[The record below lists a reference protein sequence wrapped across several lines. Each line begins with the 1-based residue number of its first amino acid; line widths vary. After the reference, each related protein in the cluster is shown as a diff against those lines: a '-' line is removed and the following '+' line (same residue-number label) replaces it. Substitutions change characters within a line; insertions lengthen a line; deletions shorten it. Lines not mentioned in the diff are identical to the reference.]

1 MDNIKIPNMPFIQ
14 FINWTNSTNKVIY
27 IVLEG
32 PTSVKDLA
40 PLFLY
45 LRALTGTGDLPVLSF
60 SSSLNYSSWLPAMEK
75 SWFTSIIPAKK
86 KKRTCCNSNKITTL
100 KWSRIFRSSEE

>member
-14 FINWTNSTNKVIY
+14 FIYWTNSTNKVIY
-27 IVLEG
+27 IVPEG

-45 LRALTGTGDLPVLSF
+45 LRALTGTGDLLVLSLSF
-60 SSSLNYSSWLPAMEK
+60 SSSLNYSYIPAMDK

-86 KKRTCCNSNKITTL
+86 KTQNML
-100 KWSRIFRSSEE
+100 